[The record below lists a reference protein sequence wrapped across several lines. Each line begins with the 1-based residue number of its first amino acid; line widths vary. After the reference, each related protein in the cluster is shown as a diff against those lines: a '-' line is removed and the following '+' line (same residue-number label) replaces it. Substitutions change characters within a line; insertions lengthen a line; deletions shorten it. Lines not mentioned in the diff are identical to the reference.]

1 MSKKVEP
8 IEFINENREI
18 RVCGNLF
25 KPIKVDVKNKDIREA
40 QKELEKMAKE
50 QERTQ
55 AKIDKI
61 KQIMELE
68 STSLEDYDKLEKK
81 LEEEEAK
88 VDEEEILLKSASI
101 VTPFFEDLTE
111 EEYVENST
119 ILDNSTV
126 AVHIVAVQG
135 IIAGKSN
142 KEINSYYYRA
152 IDSGIETY
160 MDNITNPNS

>member
-1 MSKKVEP
+1 M
-8 IEFINENREI
+8 
-18 RVCGNLF
+18 
-25 KPIKVDVKNKDIREA
+25 
-40 QKELEKMAKE
+40 
-50 QERTQ
+50 
-55 AKIDKI
+55 
-61 KQIMELE
+61 
-68 STSLEDYDKLEKK
+68 
-81 LEEEEAK
+81 EEEEAK
-88 VDEEEILLKSASI
+88 IDEEEILLKSASI

-135 IIAGKSN
+135 ILAGKSN
-142 KEINSYYYRA
+142 KEINNYYYRA